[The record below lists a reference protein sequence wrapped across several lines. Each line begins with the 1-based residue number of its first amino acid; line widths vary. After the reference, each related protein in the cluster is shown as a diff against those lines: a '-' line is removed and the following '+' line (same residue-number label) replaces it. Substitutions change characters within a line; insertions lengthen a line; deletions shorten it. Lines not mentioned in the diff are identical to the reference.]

1 MPYLIVWE
9 FMVHADRRT
18 EFEGLYGSRGDWA
31 RLFER
36 AAGFL
41 GTVLLRDARDPS
53 RYLTLDRWI
62 DRQAYED
69 FLRLHEKEYRAL
81 DLRCESLTLRESPL
95 GTFEEAE

>member
-9 FMVHADRRT
+9 FVPHAASQV
-18 EFEGLYGSRGDWA
+18 EFERQYGPRGEWA
-31 RLFER
+31 RVFAR
-36 AAGFL
+36 SPGFL
-41 GTVLLRDARDPS
+41 GTQLLRDAQDPS
-53 RYLTLDRWI
+53 RYVTLDRWA

-69 FLRLHEKEYRAL
+69 FLRVHETEYRAL